1 MNSEQTKQGILFVAG
16 SYLIWGFIPLFWK
29 MLEHV
34 PSIEILWNR
43 IIWSFIFT
51 VLFIVII
58 RKKDALLED
67 IKQLIRHPKQ
77 LIIITVASIF
87 ITINW
92 FIYIW
97 AVNHDQVLQTSLG
110 YYINPLIS
118 VVFGVIFL
126 KEKLSKATIV
136 AVCIAAVG
144 VIGLTIYY
152 AQIPYIALTLA
163 LSFASY
169 SVLKK
174 KVTLDATRGLA
185 IETFVMVPVA
195 IIAYGVL
202 SKNQGVHLFTG
213 DIKTTILLM
222 CGGILTAIPLVLF
235 AKGAAKIPLYLVG
248 FIQYLSP
255 TIVLLLGIF
264 LYKEPFT
271 GIEFFAFCCIWCA
284 VFLFTVS
291 KMVELRN
298 LRMNNERV
306 D

>member
-1 MNSEQTKQGILFVAG
+1 
-16 SYLIWGFIPLFWK
+16 

-58 RKKDALLED
+58 RKKDALIED

-77 LIIITVASIF
+77 FITITLASIF

-92 FIYIW
+92 FVYIW

-144 VIGLTIYY
+144 VIALTIYY
-152 AQIPYIALTLA
+152 AQIPYVALTLA

-174 KVTLDATRGLA
+174 KVTLEATRGLA
-185 IETFVMVPVA
+185 IETFVMVPLA
-195 IIAYGVL
+195 IIAYLVPGKK
-202 SKNQGVHLFTG
+202 SRGAFIHRGYKNDTFINVWRYFNRNPARFICKRCNKNASLFSRLYPIFIANYRLVTRYFL
-213 DIKTTILLM
+213 IQR
-222 CGGILTAIPLVLF
+222 AI
-235 AKGAAKIPLYLVG
+235 YE
-248 FIQYLSP
+248 Y
-255 TIVLLLGIF
+255 
-264 LYKEPFT
+264 
-271 GIEFFAFCCIWCA
+271 
-284 VFLFTVS
+284 
-291 KMVELRN
+291 
-298 LRMNNERV
+298 
-306 D
+306 